1 MGWVL
6 GCTVERGATGV
17 SKDHV
22 ALTFNVNKSKN
33 LPGLL
38 SCTDHQIRT
47 SKMYSSTIHFYLSH
61 RYVSVSL
68 VTIFRVSYSK
78 NTSKTPVITQTMPSF
93 SLGRLNCS
101 NGIFKAKHIPQT
113 MQSNAIFAFF
123 DDSLK
128 RLYGTFIIRC

>member
-6 GCTVERGATGV
+6 GCAVERGATGI
-17 SKDHV
+17 SKDRV
-22 ALTFNVNKSKN
+22 ALNFNVNDPKN

-38 SCTDHQIRT
+38 SFTNHQIRT
-47 SKMYSSTIHFYLSH
+47 SKMYSSAIHFYLSQ

-78 NTSKTPVITQTMPSF
+78 NTSKTPVITQNMSSF
-93 SLGRLNCS
+93 SLGTTNCS

-113 MQSNAIFAFF
+113 IQSNAIFACF

-128 RLYGTFIIRC
+128 IFYGTFIIRC